1 MKTINVIQWDNDR
14 LYQNDVP
21 ITKGIITL
29 LQIRLTL
36 FFIEARYVP
45 VGGRPGNRSN
55 F

>member
-21 ITKGIITL
+21 INTGITL